1 MKNRKGTLYVVATP
15 LGNLADITHRAVE
28 VLTQVQWIAAE
39 DTRHSRV
46 LLDAYGIRTPCIA
59 YHEHNERGAL
69 DGLIEKLQRGES
81 IALISDAGT
90 PLISDPGFPLVREA
104 RALGLPV
111 VPVPGASAM
120 ITALCVSGLPT
131 DRFVFEGFLPAKG
144 AARRKRLDELRAETR
159 TLVFYES
166 AHRIVEAL
174 QDMHDSFGADRP
186 AVVARELT
194 KMFETV
200 HAGTF
205 AQELAR
211 VSADPNQQKGEFVIL
226 VHGLAVAEGAEPN
239 IEVERVLRILCAELP
254 PTRAAAL
261 AAQITGAKKNALY
274 ALAVQLT
281 QTDQQ

>member
-1 MKNRKGTLYVVATP
+1 M
-15 LGNLADITHRAVE
+15 
-28 VLTQVQWIAAE
+28 
-39 DTRHSRV
+39 

-59 YHEHNERGAL
+59 YHEHNERQAL
-69 DGLIEKLQRGES
+69 DTLIDKLQRGDS

-90 PLISDPGFPLVREA
+90 PLISDPGFSLVREA
-104 RALGLPV
+104 RQLDLPV
-111 VPVPGASAM
+111 VPVPGACAM

-144 AARRKRLDELRAETR
+144 IARRKRLDELRAETR

-174 QDMHDSFGADRP
+174 QDMHDSFGTDRLV
-186 AVVARELT
+186 VVARELT

-200 HAGTF
+200 HGGSF

-211 VSADPNQQKGEFVIL
+211 VSADANQQKGEFVIV
-226 VHGLAVAEGAEPN
+226 VHGLVVPEDAQPN
-239 IEVERVLRILCAELP
+239 VEAERVLRILCAELP

-274 ALAVQLT
+274 PLAVQLAR
-281 QTDQQ
+281 QE

>member
-28 VLTQVQWIAAE
+28 VLSQVQWIAAE

-59 YHEHNERGAL
+59 YHEHNERQAIDAL
-69 DGLIEKLQRGES
+69 VQKLQQGDS

-90 PLISDPGFPLVREA
+90 PLISDPGFPLVRA
-104 RALGLPV
+104 VRQLDLPV
-111 VPVPGASAM
+111 VPVPGASAV
-120 ITALCVSGLPT
+120 ITALSVSGLPT

-144 AARRKRLDELRAETR
+144 AARRKRLGELRDETR

-166 AHRIVEAL
+166 AHRIVDAL
-174 QDMHDSFGADRP
+174 RDMHDGFGADRLV
-186 AVVARELT
+186 VVARELT

-200 HAGTF
+200 HAATF
-205 AQELAR
+205 TRMLER
-211 VSADPNQQKGEFVIL
+211 VSTDTDQQKGEFVIL
-226 VHGLAVAEGAEPN
+226 VHGRMVPEDAQQSVEA
-239 IEVERVLRILCAELP
+239 ERVLRILCAELP

-274 ALAVQLT
+274 PLAVRLAR
-281 QTDQQ
+281 QT

>member
-15 LGNLADITHRAVE
+15 LGNLADITHRAIE
-28 VLTQVQWIAAE
+28 VLTQVQCIAAE

-46 LLDAYGIRTPCIA
+46 LLEAYGIRTPCIA
-59 YHEHNERGAL
+59 YHEHNERQAL
-69 DGLIEKLQRGES
+69 DTLIEKLQRGDS

-90 PLISDPGFPLVREA
+90 PLISDPGFSLVRAA
-104 RALGLPV
+104 RQLDLPV
-111 VPVPGASAM
+111 VPVPGPSAM
-120 ITALCVSGLPT
+120 IAALCVSGLPT

-174 QDMHDSFGADRP
+174 QDMHDSFGAERP
-186 AVVARELT
+186 MVVARELT

-200 HAGTF
+200 HGGSC

-211 VSADPNQQKGEFVIL
+211 VSADVNQQKGEFVIL
-226 VHGLAVAEGAEPN
+226 VHGLVVPEDEQPN
-239 IEVERVLRILCAELP
+239 VEAERVLRILCAELP

-274 ALAVQLT
+274 PLAVKLA
-281 QTDQQ
+281 QQE

>member
-1 MKNRKGTLYVVATP
+1 MKKRKGTLYVVATP

-46 LLDAYGIRTPCIA
+46 LLEAYGIRTPCIA
-59 YHEHNERGAL
+59 YHEHNEHEAL
-69 DGLIEKLQRGES
+69 GGLIEKLKRGES

-90 PLISDPGFPLVREA
+90 PLISDPGYSLVRVA
-104 RALGLPV
+104 RELDLSV
-111 VPVPGASAM
+111 VPVPGANAM

-144 AARRKRLDELRAETR
+144 AARRKRLEELVGESR

-166 AHRIVEAL
+166 AHRIVDAL
-174 QDMHDSFGADRP
+174 QDMHDVFGAQRS

-194 KMFETV
+194 KLFETV
-200 HAGTF
+200 STGTF
-205 AQELAR
+205 AQQLAR
-211 VSADPNQQKGEFVIL
+211 VHADADQRKGEFVIL
-226 VHGLAVAEGAEPN
+226 VHGFATPEHAQN
-239 IEVERVLRILCAELP
+239 NVEAQRVLRILCAELP
-254 PTRAAAL
+254 PARAAAL

-274 ALAVQLT
+274 PLAVQWGREG
-281 QTDQQ
+281 

>member
-1 MKNRKGTLYVVATP
+1 MKNRTGTLYVVATP

-59 YHEHNERGAL
+59 YHEHNERTAL
-69 DGLIEKLQRGES
+69 PDLIGKLQRGES
-81 IALISDAGT
+81 VALISDAGT

-104 RALGLPV
+104 RALDLPV
-111 VPVPGASAM
+111 VPVPGACALV
-120 ITALCVSGLPT
+120 TALCVSGLPT

-144 AARRKRLDELRAETR
+144 AARRKRLDELCAETR

-174 QDMHDSFGADRP
+174 QDMHDLFDAERP

-200 HAGTF
+200 HTGTL

-211 VSADPNQQKGEFVIL
+211 VSADANQQKGEFVIL
-226 VHGLAVAEGAEPN
+226 VHGRVVPEGEQN
-239 IEVERVLRILCAELP
+239 NVEAQRVLRILCAELP

-274 ALAVQLT
+274 PLAVQWT
-281 QTDQQ
+281 RPE

>member
-59 YHEHNERGAL
+59 YHEHNERTAL
-69 DGLIEKLQRGES
+69 DALIEKLKQGDS

-90 PLISDPGFPLVREA
+90 PLISDPGFALVREV
-104 RALGLPV
+104 RLLDLPV
-111 VPVPGASAM
+111 VPVPGPSAM

-131 DRFVFEGFLPAKG
+131 DRFVFEGFLPAK
-144 AARRKRLDELRAETR
+144 AVARRKRLEELSAETR

-174 QDMHDSFGADRP
+174 QDMHDGFGAERP
-186 AVVARELT
+186 VVVARELT

-200 HAGTF
+200 HAGSI
-205 AQELAR
+205 AQVLER
-211 VSADPNQQKGEFVIL
+211 VSTDANQQKGEFVIL
-226 VHGLAVAEGAEPN
+226 VHGRAAPEEAQRGVEA
-239 IEVERVLRILCAELP
+239 ERVLRILCAELP
-254 PTRAAAL
+254 PARAAAL
-261 AAQITGAKKNALY
+261 AAQITGVKKNALY
-274 ALAVQLT
+274 PLAVQLSHPP
-281 QTDQQ
+281 Q

>member
-46 LLDAYGIRTPCIA
+46 LLEAYGICTPCIA
-59 YHEHNERGAL
+59 YHEHNERATL
-69 DGLIEKLQRGES
+69 DAMIEKLQRGES
-81 IALISDAGT
+81 IALVSDAGT

-104 RALGLPV
+104 RALDLPV
-111 VPVPGASAM
+111 VPIPGASAL
-120 ITALCVSGLPT
+120 IAALCVSGLPT
-131 DRFVFEGFLPAKG
+131 DRFIFEGYLPAKG
-144 AARRKRLDELRAETR
+144 AARRKRLDELRGETR

-174 QDMHDSFGADRP
+174 QDMHDSFGAERP

-200 HAGTF
+200 CAGTL

-211 VSADPNQQKGEFVIL
+211 VSVDANQQKGEFVVL
-226 VHGLAVAEGAEPN
+226 LHGLVVPEDARPN
-239 IEVERVLRILCAELP
+239 VEAERVLRILCAELP

-274 ALAVQLT
+274 PLAVKLA
-281 QTDQQ
+281 QQRD